1 VLFNSYVFLFAFLP
15 VVAVGF
21 FAFGALRWRRVAL
34 AWLVLASLYFYAFW
48 NVAYVPL
55 LAGSIGA
62 NYAIGY
68 ALARTRENR
77 RFLRRALLVAAIA
90 ANLALLGYFKYTDF
104 AISTVD
110 ALAGAAFPLQHIV
123 LPLAISFFTFN
134 QIAYVVDVY
143 RREATEYDLLNY
155 AFFVSFFPHL
165 IAGPIVHHRDI
176 MPQLRT
182 IPYRFGVLDVAI
194 GSTIFAI
201 GLFEKVVLADT
212 IGPKADAVFGAAAD
226 GAALGAAATWAG
238 VIAYALQLFF
248 DFAGYSDMAIGAAR
262 IFGITF
268 PFNFNAPYRATNIV
282 DFWRRWHMTLSRFL
296 RDYLYIA
303 LGGNRYGPVRRYAN
317 LGITM
322 LLGGLWHGAAWTFVI
337 WGGLHGAYLII
348 NHAWERIG
356 RFAGIGAFQR
366 HPIGTAAGYAVTMV
380 AVLVGW
386 VFFRAR
392 DLPTALQLCAAMA
405 GAHGVGP
412 SPSVSLLLQLTALA
426 AAATV
431 LPNTQELLRL
441 VSAPRERF
449 VFPLQWRPNRRWSV
463 AVGVLAA
470 IAIICCARSSTFL
483 YYQF

>member
-1 VLFNSYVFLFAFLP
+1 MLFNSYVFLFAFLP

-21 FAFGALRWRRVAL
+21 FALGALRWRRVAL

-55 LAGSIGA
+55 LAASIGV

-68 ALARTRENR
+68 ALARTGEDR
-77 RFLRRALLVAAIA
+77 RLLRLALLVAAIA

-104 AISTVD
+104 AISSVNV
-110 ALAGAAFPLQHIV
+110 LAGAAFPLQHVV

-165 IAGPIVHHRDI
+165 IAGPIVHHREI
-176 MPQLRT
+176 IPQLRT
-182 IPYRFGVLDVAI
+182 IPYRFTVVDVAV

-212 IGPKADAVFGAAAD
+212 IAPRADVVFAAAAD
-226 GAALGAAATWAG
+226 GAVVGAAAAWAG
-238 VIAYALQLFF
+238 AIAYALQLFF

-303 LGGNRYGPVRRYAN
+303 LGGNRYGPLRRYAN
-317 LGITM
+317 LAITM

-337 WGGLHGAYLII
+337 WGGLHGVYLII
-348 NHAWERIG
+348 NHGWERLG
-356 RFAGIGAFQR
+356 RFAGIAAFQR
-366 HPIGTAAGYAVTMV
+366 HPVGTAAGYAVTMI

-392 DLPTALQLCAAMA
+392 DLPTALHLCASMA
-405 GAHGVGP
+405 GVHGIGP
-412 SPSVSLLLQLTALA
+412 LPSRSLLLLLTALA
-426 AAATV
+426 AAATI

-441 VSAPRERF
+441 VSAPRDRF
-449 VFPLQWRPNRRWSV
+449 VFALQWRPSRRWSV

-470 IAIICCARSSTFL
+470 VAIICCSRSSSFL